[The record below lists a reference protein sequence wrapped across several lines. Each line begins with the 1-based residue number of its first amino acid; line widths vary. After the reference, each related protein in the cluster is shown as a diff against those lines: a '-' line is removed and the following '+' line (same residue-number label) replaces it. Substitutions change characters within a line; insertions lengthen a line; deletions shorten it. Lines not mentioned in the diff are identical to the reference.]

1 MKITKNVHAFLWQ
14 SMTENNCNAYLI
26 NGPTPILIDPGHVRL
41 FHHVEKGLEALGVS
55 LNDIGLVICT
65 HAHPDHIEGVRL
77 FNRQTTRIAFHESA
91 WQLIKNMGRQAGLH
105 SNKEQ
110 NAYAPDFFLK
120 EGVLD
125 IDGIELSI
133 IHTPGHSPGSISI
146 YWPDN
151 RSLFTGDLIFQE
163 GVGRTDLPGG
173 DGQQLK
179 ASIQRLRD
187 LDVEYLLPGHGEIV
201 SGKSAVKR
209 NFDSV
214 VDYWFAYI

>member
-1 MKITKNVHAFLWQ
+1 MEITKNVHGFLWQ

-41 FHHVEKGLEALGVS
+41 FSHVENGLQDLGMS

-65 HAHPDHIEGVRL
+65 HAHPDHIEGIRL

-91 WQLIKNMGRQAGLH
+91 WQLIRKMGRHAGLH
-105 SNKEQ
+105 SNTEQ
-110 NAYAPDFFLK
+110 HPYAPDFFLK
-120 EGVLD
+120 EGMLD
-125 IDGIELSI
+125 INGIELSI
-133 IHTPGHSPGSISI
+133 MHTPGHSPGSISI
-146 YWPDN
+146 YQPEN
-151 RSLFTGDLIFQE
+151 RYLFTGDLIFQE

-173 DGQQLK
+173 DGNLLK
-179 ASIQRLRD
+179 ASIQRLMD

-201 SGKSAVKR
+201 SGKAAVER

-214 VDYWFAYI
+214 VNYWFGYI